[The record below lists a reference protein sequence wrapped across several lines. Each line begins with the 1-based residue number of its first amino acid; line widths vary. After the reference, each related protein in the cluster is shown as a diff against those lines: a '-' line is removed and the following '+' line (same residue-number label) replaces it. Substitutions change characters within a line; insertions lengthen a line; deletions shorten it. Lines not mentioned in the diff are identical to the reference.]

1 MTWTDKTYN
10 ETLKASNELVGLAME
25 LNERL
30 GAGGGAT
37 SPEAV
42 LVLVKR
48 MRELLDVAKDNAEF
62 ETWG

>member
-48 MRELLDVAKDNAEF
+48 MRELLDVAKNNAEF

>member
-30 GAGGGAT
+30 G
-37 SPEAV
+37 PV
-42 LVLVKR
+42 VVQRRQKR
-48 MRELLDVAKDNAEF
+48 F
-62 ETWG
+62 WCW

>member
-10 ETLKASNELVGLAME
+10 ETLKASNELVGLAKE

>member
-10 ETLKASNELVGLAME
+10 ATLKASNELVGLAKE

>member
-30 GAGGGAT
+30 GSGGGAT

-42 LVLVKR
+42 LVLVNR
-48 MRELLDVAKDNAEF
+48 MRELLDVAKGNTELK
-62 ETWG
+62 T